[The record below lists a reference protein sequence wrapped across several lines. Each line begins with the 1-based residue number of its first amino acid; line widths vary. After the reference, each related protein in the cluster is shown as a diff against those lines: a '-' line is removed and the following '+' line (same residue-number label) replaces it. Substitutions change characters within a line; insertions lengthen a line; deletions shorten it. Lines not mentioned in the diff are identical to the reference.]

1 MTTSDFQAF
10 AQRVLEKHRARAAD
24 NPRWALDLLR
34 RQDNK
39 TCAFCCS
46 PIDVSRRQSWGLS
59 PLVPFNQGGPVE
71 PDNLRLS
78 CKPCAAERGARDLL
92 AWEELAGRVPAEHLN
107 ALKEERLKVLKHSD
121 NHLTSAGQYAK
132 RSTVLA
138 LLQER
143 WKHPRFLAYVER
155 HGDGWFVGWPL
166 AQRDQPSRNSA
177 ATLLRQVHR
186 ARWLEHEE
194 VVGFDVSEEV
204 FQTAVWQLIEHHA
217 LVVDLAERSAA
228 DGDRTWQ
235 DSWRVRYSSFH
246 QVRRRRPFPH
256 EKPWPSHRESSPLAF
271 STKASAVRMRAKR
284 QAVREE
290 ETKRRWLDAR
300 RRLAK
305 RDEDVDAGRLRPYLQ
320 GERDALQADVDEM
333 AELWVAARQRLIAP
347 VSRGQAT

>member
-24 NPRWALDLLR
+24 TPRWALDLLR
-34 RQDNK
+34 RQDNP

-59 PLVPFNQGGPVE
+59 PLVPFNQGGHVE
-71 PDNLRLS
+71 PHNLRLS
-78 CKPCAAERGARDLL
+78 CKPCAAERGMRDLL

-107 ALKEERLKVLKHSD
+107 ALKEERLKVLKRSD

-132 RSTVLA
+132 PSTVLA

-155 HGDGWFVGWPL
+155 HGDGWFMGWPL
-166 AQRDQPSRNSA
+166 AQRDQPSLNSA
-177 ATLLRQVHR
+177 ATLLRQAHR

-194 VVGFDVSEEV
+194 VVGFDISDEV

-217 LVVDLAERSAA
+217 LVVDLAEGNAA

-235 DSWRVRYSSFH
+235 HSWRVRYSSFH
-246 QVRRRRPFPH
+246 QVRRRRTFPH

-284 QAVREE
+284 QALREE
-290 ETKRRWLDAR
+290 ETKRRWMDAR

-305 RDEDVDAGRLRPYLQ
+305 RDEDVAAGRLRPYLP
-320 GERDALQADVDEM
+320 GERAALQADVDDLSKYWLLTRKRRV
-333 AELWVAARQRLIAP
+333 EL
-347 VSRGQAT
+347 S